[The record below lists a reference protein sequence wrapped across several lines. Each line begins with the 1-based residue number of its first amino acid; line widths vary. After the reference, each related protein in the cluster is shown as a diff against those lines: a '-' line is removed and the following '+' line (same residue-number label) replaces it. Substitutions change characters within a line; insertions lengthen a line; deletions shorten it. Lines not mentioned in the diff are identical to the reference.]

1 MGQGEGG
8 GVVML
13 GGEERGE
20 AEVEVGVEVG
30 GDVLLL
36 QQQLNA
42 GELRAQLNSKINI
55 TTKVEWGECND
66 PKRAEYI

>member
-1 MGQGEGG
+1 
-8 GVVML
+8 ML

-55 TTKVEWGECND
+55 TTQVEWGECND

>member
-1 MGQGEGG
+1 
-8 GVVML
+8 ML

-55 TTKVEWGECND
+55 TTKVEWWECNG

>member
-1 MGQGEGG
+1 
-8 GVVML
+8 ML

-42 GELRAQLNSKINI
+42 GELRAQLNSKIKI

>member
-1 MGQGEGG
+1 
-8 GVVML
+8 ML

-55 TTKVEWGECND
+55 TTKVEWLECNG